1 MALRSAQ
8 QQKATSL
15 LPLDNA
21 TLIRRDRFDL
31 GFTQSEISTWDD
43 CAEKWYLG
51 YNHLLRKRG
60 SWADYFVYGDGV
72 HETLESYYTD
82 SSQRIATL
90 QLPDDV
96 MVTAEVDA
104 KLKYMQSVLD
114 VQMERYFHYYKDDL
128 EVLEINLAEEV
139 VEFEWEGIKLR
150 ARIDL
155 LATILKQSGYFL
167 SDHKTSSREESY
179 SFAGYQFRFQF
190 MFYFW
195 IVQKAY
201 EIKIE
206 RFLVNHIKKPA
217 LKQGKAESLEAFVS
231 RIRQDMIQT
240 PEKYFQRT
248 WLPMIQ
254 GSMEHFEQRVLR
266 PKIERIKLLT
276 QATTPDSI
284 IEVIARNQNTG
295 ACTQYGHCC
304 PFMNICQDGFKKAG
318 FQYVARENKHEELV
332 D

>member
-1 MALRSAQ
+1 MALKSAQ

-15 LPLDNA
+15 LPSDNS
-21 TLIRRDRFDL
+21 TLIRSDRFAL
-31 GFTQSEISTWDD
+31 GFTQSEISTHDD

-60 SWADYFVYGDGV
+60 SWADYFVYGDAI
-72 HETLESYYTD
+72 HETLKHYYSTGEE
-82 SSQRIATL
+82 QIATL

-96 MVTAEVDA
+96 IVTGEVAA
-104 KLKYMQSVLD
+104 KLEYMQAIVN
-114 VQMERYFHYYKDDL
+114 VMMERYFHFYKDDL
-128 EVLEINLAEEV
+128 KIMEISLCEEV
-139 VEFEWEGIKLR
+139 VEFEFEGLKLL

-155 LATILKQSGYFL
+155 LFQTIGDPTYIL
-167 SDHKTSSREESY
+167 SDHKSSAREESY

-201 EIKIE
+201 EIQIDK
-206 RFLVNHIKKPA
+206 FLVNHIKKPA
-217 LKQGKAESLEAFVS
+217 LRQGKNESLQAFIARV
-231 RIRQDMIQT
+231 RADMVQV

-248 WLPMIQ
+248 WLPMIK

-266 PKIERIKLLT
+266 PKIERLKLLT
-276 QATTPDSI
+276 QATTPASI
-284 IEVIARNQNTG
+284 VEVIARNQNTG

-304 PFMNICQDGFKKAG
+304 PFMQICQDGFKRAG
-318 FQYVARENKHEELV
+318 HQYVTRENKHEELV